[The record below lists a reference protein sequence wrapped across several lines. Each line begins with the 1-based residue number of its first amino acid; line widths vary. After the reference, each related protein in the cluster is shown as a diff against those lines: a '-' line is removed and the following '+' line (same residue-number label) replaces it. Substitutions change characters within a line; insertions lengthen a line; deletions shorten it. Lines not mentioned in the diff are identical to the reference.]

1 MGTIID
7 SLTVMLGLD
16 SSKFDAGTKK
26 VDKGLGD
33 ITKSAT
39 KFLAV
44 IGGSYAMKRFIE
56 DQVASSAA
64 LDRLSKNLNENVASV
79 SAWSNAAERAG
90 GSASGLQGTMDML
103 SKAQT
108 ELQLTG
114 QSGLIPYFARMGI
127 AMADMRGQARPT
139 SDILIDLADRF
150 GNMPRTTAN
159 NMGRMMGIDQGTMQL
174 LLKGRAEV
182 ELLVKRQR
190 EQNAVTKL
198 QAEQASRLSAA
209 MIGSRQSFEAF
220 GRELLSRAAPA
231 IEKVFAILE
240 KLGDW
245 ARSNREFVEAML
257 TIIAVG
263 LGAIGAA
270 LIPINLTVLAVLGL
284 SAALA
289 LVWQDY
295 QTFARGGESLAPW
308 EKWAPGIKTAIGY
321 VKSLGRTLMDAG
333 FRMAAFLDMTAEF
346 YSGNTKGARKAARMM
361 MQGMPS
367 GEPSAAPAAAATSG
381 AMSPQQFFESKG
393 WSAAQAAGIV
403 ANLHA
408 ESAMNPSAVGDGGK
422 AYGVA
427 QWHPDRQA
435 NFAKW
440 AGKDIKGS
448 TLAEQLGF
456 VHYEMT
462 GGTEKGA
469 GAALSGALTAQRA
482 GEVVSSMYERPAD
495 RAGEMAKRGKLAKS
509 MLMGIPGASMAAR
522 GAGASSGQLAS
533 SSSSVE
539 TTIGEVKIYTAATDA
554 AGIARDL
561 GAELDLLTPSQAN
574 GGLF

>member
-1 MGTIID
+1 M
-7 SLTVMLGLD
+7 
-16 SSKFDAGTKK
+16 
-26 VDKGLGD
+26 GD

-308 EKWAPGIKTAIGY
+308 EKWVPGIKTAIGY

-333 FRMAAFLDMTAEF
+333 FRMAAFLTMTAEF
-346 YSGNTKGARKAARMM
+346 YSGNTKGARQSARMM

-367 GEPSAAPAAAATSG
+367 GEPSAAPAASGGSGTDRDRFIAAASAKLGVPASVVDAHLRTETGKAGLTTLGSYNYGNIKAGKSWTGKTSG
-381 AMSPQQFFESKG
+381 SKDVLEYDANGKAIRENSAFRAYGSPEEAAADYARLIGSRYPGAAGATDAEQYAKALKSGGYATDPEYVSKMARIARG
-393 WSAAQAAGIV
+393 IPGAAQAA
-403 ANLHA
+403 N
-408 ESAMNPSAVGDGGK
+408 
-422 AYGVA
+422 
-427 QWHPDRQA
+427 
-435 NFAKW
+435 
-440 AGKDIKGS
+440 GS
-448 TLAEQLGF
+448 
-456 VHYEMT
+456 
-462 GGTEKGA
+462 GA
-469 GAALSGALTAQRA
+469 GSG
-482 GEVVSSMYERPAD
+482 
-495 RAGEMAKRGKLAKS
+495 
-509 MLMGIPGASMAAR
+509 R
-522 GAGASSGQLAS
+522 GAGM
-533 SSSSVE
+533 SSSSVQ

>member
-1 MGTIID
+1 MATIID
-7 SLTVMLGLD
+7 SLLVTLGLD
-16 SSKFDAGTKK
+16 SSKFEAGTKK

-44 IGGSYAMKRFIE
+44 IGGSYAMKRFIG

-90 GSASGLQGTMDML
+90 GSTAGLQGTMDML

-114 QSGLIPYFARMGI
+114 QSALIPYFARMGI

-139 SDILIDLADRF
+139 SEILIDLADRF

-174 LLKGRAEV
+174 LIKGRSEV

-198 QAEQASRLSAA
+198 QAEQASRLQAA

-220 GRELLSRAAPA
+220 GRELISKATPA
-231 IEKVFAILE
+231 IEKVFAVLE
-240 KLGDW
+240 KLGNW
-245 ARSNREFVEAML
+245 ARDNREFVENML

-270 LIPINLTVLAVLGL
+270 LIPINLTVIAVLGL

-308 EKWAPGIKTAIGY
+308 EKWVPGIKTAIGY

-333 FRMAAFLDMTAEF
+333 FRMAAFLTMTAEF
-346 YSGNTKGARKAARMM
+346 YSGNTKGARQSAKMM
-361 MQGMPS
+361 MQGMPQ
-367 GEPSAAPAAAATSG
+367 GEPSASPAATSG
-381 AMSPQQFFESKG
+381 GSMTPQQFFESKG

-403 ANLHA
+403 ANLKA
-408 ESAMNPSAVGDGGK
+408 ESALNPAAVGDSGK

-440 AGKDIKGS
+440 AGKDIRGS
-448 TLAEQLGF
+448 SLEEQLAF

-462 GGTEKGA
+462 GGSEKRA
-469 GAALSGALTAQRA
+469 GTALRGALTAQRA

-495 RAGEMAKRGKLAKS
+495 REGEMAKRGLLARS
-509 MLMGIPGASMAAR
+509 LMMGIPGASQAAT
-522 GAGASSGQLAS
+522 GAGAMSGRQGALAS
-533 SSSSVE
+533 SNVE
-539 TTIGEVKIYTAATDA
+539 THIGEVKIYTAATDA

-561 GAELDLLTPSQAN
+561 TSELDYLTVNQAN
-574 GGLF
+574 QGLF